1 MSKKTKEN
9 LKDHIA
15 IIAMA
20 LSGEIGWTH
29 VSMAEIAEKAGLT
42 LAELYDV
49 VDDRSDI
56 LTLVGR
62 LIDRK
67 VLENMEGALD
77 NETPARDRLFDIMM
91 ERFDVLNEYR
101 GGILTVLES
110 FHYDPKQAVISCP
123 HLCRSMSWM
132 LEAAGIEVSG
142 IKGAMKVAGLTAL
155 YIKTLRVWRSDE
167 SVDMAKVMAALDKDL
182 GRVEG
187 LALRFGL

>member
-20 LSGEIGWTH
+20 LSGEIGWAH
-29 VSMAEIAEKAGLT
+29 VSMAVIAEKAGLT

>member
-20 LSGEIGWTH
+20 LSGEIGWAH

-142 IKGAMKVAGLTAL
+142 IKGAMKIAGLTAL

>member
-20 LSGEIGWTH
+20 LSGEIGWAH

>member
-20 LSGEIGWTH
+20 LSGEIGWAH

-132 LEAAGIEVSG
+132 LEAAGLEVSG